1 MVNKFFQGSVEF
13 KDIVS
18 IIVCTFSATHQR
30 KKNRRAYDDI
40 DLELGWGSTEK
51 AIECL
56 EELSTFGAIPNEV

>member
-13 KDIVS
+13 KD
-18 IIVCTFSATHQR
+18 IVCTFSATHQR